1 MLINKLNCFLWTNNK
16 RVGMSYY
23 ESDDI
28 EKESD
33 IKLRKQEQQNIGH
46 IINNIQQRITH
57 QLNTMI
63 TVEDNLSHIIIIKN
77 FIDTLK
83 SEISAKKHLKLNL
96 GKVISNGAVNELN
109 GALNYLRLKDDFLN
123 EQFELLKQKEMN
135 INIRQK
141 VIKGIMNNKIK
152 NINNISS
159 KQYYYTKRKKTP
171 FDKATNI
178 KLNNNVQF
186 DNSYKL
192 FMLLEKVITHNNLL
206 KQFIKVDK
214 ACYSKRNKT
223 KVLCRKTKS
232 AKDISKYPSKQYLLT
247 NLDSKSSKEGYSY
260 IRKYSDNVREYD
272 RYKGRTV
279 CYDEDMKYEQ
289 VNSTIISKN
298 DMKDVENIKR
308 GIKDKIKST
317 IRSIHAKGIN
327 SDNNNNSS
335 SVLETPVYTNA
346 NISFAGTFGQMKVKL
361 VNTPVCSPPPN
372 EDLRESYSTGQL
384 HLQELKDKISELSKC
399 NNNNNNNNNDNN
411 IEDTSNNID
420 NECIPKM
427 KSTNDL
433 TTKINDKRKS
443 EINLIKGRRR
453 YINGNSFINVF
464 NRSNNSIQQSESGRH
479 KFLRQNKSL
488 RSNKKTEELN
498 SFLDSLLLSTKKT
511 LEHDNYS
518 QEALATQGS
527 FQIGRFSLT
536 KEHNNTQHEIC
547 DSPFARFLKTTTN
560 MIIPQMQIQPSETEN
575 ETESEPYNNSNN
587 YILGCSAFHV
597 RTRNNFP
604 NLTQDNKDDM
614 IKLNSDDNI
623 NILSNRKLFQSPLS
637 NTYSLNERKNILADL
652 LNEDDLCK
660 DDNEMNAN
668 SKGMMPITE
677 HVNVSS
683 SYECDCDDKRE
694 QIDEG
699 RSDDV
704 GIRSSEKKDTEKSQ
718 CLYFENG
725 IPPSHKKH
733 IEEFMS
739 GSSSSFSDEK
749 SYPILISPLK
759 RSTKINFSQFSID
772 NKQQHQYKNNVDVSN
787 SSNIINMNNLSVKNS
802 LNCSS
807 SKELIQEIKNVFIHN
822 NNNNNN
828 NSRNIIEHEMKVM
841 PHIFNTETINE
852 SKSKVNHNNNNNKQ
866 YLTEIKHNNTFTL
879 NSNNNNNNNNS
890 NSNSFVQDKFK
901 QLQDKY
907 KINSSSTNKDKK
919 HTRHLSKF
927 NNENSLINSNI
938 HFVQELN
945 FEDNNDN
952 NLTIHPNKYSTNN
965 SHHLKHTQHEDNI
978 YLDNNEYIQEYYSC
992 SHNGQTKNDNKH
1004 YITTK
1009 HEHNNII
1016 ELDFKEEDKIPQK
1029 KNITIYLDCSSESN
1043 NEDNVNQDIITPQS
1057 IPLGIDCCYS
1067 QRKYNEHNNVNQ
1079 GILTPQSIPLGID
1092 YVPFENNNNNNSE
1105 IMTPQSIP
1113 LGINY
1118 CYNNNN
1124 NKQESH
1130 NDDEMLLIYSIDKT
1144 IKSNNSNC
1152 LYNGMERYVNVN
1164 ENDKQNVNIEQH
1176 DIKAINKE
1184 IESNFHDILN
1194 SKSSINYNLSL
1205 TSSSIISEDHQRCML
1220 KSKEINNESVNVS
1233 KYKDNSFSINDQE
1246 NLHMK
1251 EIKEQLT
1258 RNRLNNNNNNNNIGS
1273 NIQEIPFK
1281 TNNLCINNNNNNK
1294 QPLISTTVI
1303 DNQDKTITKE
1313 TEIPSSP
1320 QDPFYHKNQLNN
1332 SNYINNQYNGNSELA
1347 LIEMPS
1353 NKANIPKQNTYT
1365 YINNSTFSI
1374 YSQDNNNN
1382 NNQNNILITESCP
1395 IYLTNSNNNNYN
1407 YVEESTVSVCLSGL
1421 LDESFESRKTTFH
1434 PSKRPYLFPK
1444 SSSSAIIHAEEDD
1457 SLHIAQPPRKTIGA
1471 IITSQNNPL
1480 LKYDI
1485 INKYHLINL
1494 KHKHNSHNITHN
1506 NNLKDIIITENIK
1519 KAINHITTNI
1529 FKKHIFNLLKQIT
1542 FVLIIIIIIS
1552 NL

>member
-28 EKESD
+28 EKESE

-96 GKVISNGAVNELN
+96 VKVISNGAVNELN

-135 INIRQK
+135 INIREK

-159 KQYYYTKRKKTP
+159 KQYYYTKRKKTT
-171 FDKATNI
+171 FDKTNI
-178 KLNNNVQF
+178 KSNNNVQF

-206 KQFIKVDK
+206 KQLIKEDK
-214 ACYSKRNKT
+214 VCYTKRNKT

-289 VNSTIISKN
+289 VNSTIISKY

-327 SDNNNNSS
+327 SDNNNNNSS

-399 NNNNNNNNNDNN
+399 NNNNNNNNN
-411 IEDTSNNID
+411 IEDNSSNID

-433 TTKINDKRKS
+433 NTKINDNKRKS

-464 NRSNNSIQQSESGRH
+464 NRSNNSIQQNESGRH

-560 MIIPQMQIQPSETEN
+560 MIIPQTQIQPSETEN
-575 ETESEPYNNSNN
+575 ETETEPYNNSNN

-623 NILSNRKLFQSPLS
+623 NILSNRRLFQSPVS
-637 NTYSLNERKNILADL
+637 NTYSLNGRKNILADL
-652 LNEDDLCK
+652 LNEDDLIK

-677 HVNVSS
+677 NVNVSS
-683 SYECDCDDKRE
+683 SYECECECDDKRE
-694 QIDEG
+694 QHDEA
-699 RSDDV
+699 RSDV

-759 RSTKINFSQFSID
+759 RSTKINFSPFSID
-772 NKQQHQYKNNVDVSN
+772 KQQHKNNVDVSS

-807 SKELIQEIKNVFIHN
+807 SKELIQEIKNVFINN

-828 NSRNIIEHEMKVM
+828 NSRNNEHEMKVM
-841 PHIFNTETINE
+841 PHMFNTETLNE
-852 SKSKVNHNNNNNKQ
+852 SKSKVNHNNNNNNNKQ

-879 NSNNNNNNNNS
+879 KCNNNNNNNNNNS
-890 NSNSFVQDKFK
+890 NNSFVQDKFK

-927 NNENSLINSNI
+927 NNDNSLINSNI

-952 NLTIHPNKYSTNN
+952 NITIHPNKYSTNN
-965 SHHLKHTQHEDNI
+965 SHYLKHSQLNDNKQQNEDNS
-978 YLDNNEYIQEYYSC
+978 YYIQEYYSC

-1009 HEHNNII
+1009 HKHKHNII

-1057 IPLGIDCCYS
+1057 IPLSVDCCYS

-1079 GILTPQSIPLGID
+1079 DIMTPQSIPIGID
-1092 YVPFENNNNNNSE
+1092 YVPFENNNNGSE

-1118 CYNNNN
+1118 CYYNNNN
-1124 NKQESH
+1124 NKQEHH
-1130 NDDEMLLIYSIDKT
+1130 NDDEVLLIYSIDKT
-1144 IKSNNSNC
+1144 IKSSNSNC
-1152 LYNGMERYVNVN
+1152 LYNGMERYVN

-1205 TSSSIISEDHQRCML
+1205 TSSSIISEDHHRCML
-1220 KSKEINNESVNVS
+1220 KSKEINNESVNV
-1233 KYKDNSFSINDQE
+1233 KDNYFSINDQE

-1258 RNRLNNNNNNNNIGS
+1258 RNRLNNNTNNNNSIGT
-1273 NIQEIPFK
+1273 NNNQEIPFK
-1281 TNNLCINNNNNNK
+1281 TNNFCINYNNDIITSTFHNK

-1320 QDPFYHKNQLNN
+1320 QDPFYHKTQLNT
-1332 SNYINNQYNGNSELA
+1332 SNYINQYNVNSELA

-1382 NNQNNILITESCP
+1382 QNNILITESCP
-1395 IYLTNSNNNNYN
+1395 IYLTNSDNNNNNNNYN

-1421 LDESFESRKTTFH
+1421 LNESFESRKTTFH
-1434 PSKRPYLFPK
+1434 PSERPYLFPK
-1444 SSSSAIIHAEEDD
+1444 SSSSSSAIHAEGET
-1457 SLHIAQPPRKTIGA
+1457 LHIAQPPRKTIGA

-1480 LKYDI
+1480 LKCDI
-1485 INKYHLINL
+1485 INKYHLFNL
-1494 KHKHNSHNITHN
+1494 KHKHNITHK

-1519 KAINHITTNI
+1519 KGINHITTTI
-1529 FKKHIFNLLKQIT
+1529 FKKHIFNLLKT
-1542 FVLIIIIIIS
+1542 HHHPFPSS
-1552 NL
+1552 NI